1 MTKNI
6 DRRNSV
12 NGIETFQIKDT
23 THSRPSVTRRPNET
37 VILQLDHREIT
48 LANLRVCSAN
58 FGDCQRQVRRDCR
71 DIADIFCVQDKIQEN
86 FSQNDYWGKQR
97 SRSYSGQHILKGLE
111 GTGIFFVREMGSRV
125 KSRMAVIKILVK
137 GIVISVILN
146 P

>member
-1 MTKNI
+1 MTKSI

-23 THSRPSVTRRPNET
+23 THSRISVTRRPNET
-37 VILQLDHREIT
+37 VILQLDHLEIT
-48 LANLRVCSAN
+48 WANLRVCSAN
-58 FGDCQRQVRRDCR
+58 FWDCQRQVRKDCR
-71 DIADIFCVQDKIQEN
+71 DIADIFCVQDKVQEN
-86 FSQNDYWGKQR
+86 FSQDDYWGKQR
-97 SRSYSGQHILKGLE
+97 SRSYSGQHILKGL
-111 GTGIFFVREMGSRV
+111 GAGIFFVREMGSRV